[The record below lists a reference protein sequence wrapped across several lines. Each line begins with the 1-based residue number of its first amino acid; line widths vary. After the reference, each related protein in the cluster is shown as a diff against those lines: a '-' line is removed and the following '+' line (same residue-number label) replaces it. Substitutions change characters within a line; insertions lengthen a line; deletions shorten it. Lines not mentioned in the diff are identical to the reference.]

1 MPRPDNNVIHIN
13 NTASNIM
20 FAQLK
25 KSEDKRYGGGS
36 KLKIVFSSKEQLG
49 SNQRK

>member
-1 MPRPDNNVIHIN
+1 MPKLAINVIHIN

-36 KLKIVFSSKEQLG
+36 KLKDCFQ
-49 SNQRK
+49 Q